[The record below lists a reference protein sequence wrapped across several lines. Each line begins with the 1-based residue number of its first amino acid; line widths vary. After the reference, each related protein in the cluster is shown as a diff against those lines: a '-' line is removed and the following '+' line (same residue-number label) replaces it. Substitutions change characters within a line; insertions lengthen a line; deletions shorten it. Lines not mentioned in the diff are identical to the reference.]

1 MAYPDVELLTAEVTA
16 LPGAANGPAAQTFEG
31 MVREHWDSVYR
42 LLQSLSGNI
51 HDTEDLTQ
59 ETFLRA
65 WNRIDSFQRGSNL
78 RSWLLKI
85 ASNAFFDQKRRK
97 KRSKTQPLDEFEPAG
112 RADAPG
118 HDLEVAQQAARVR
131 EAMRK
136 LSKLTCM
143 VFHLRAVEG
152 LSFREIAE
160 VAATTE
166 QSARWHMH
174 HARTKL
180 LELLGEN
187 GDGSVMPTTP

>member
-1 MAYPDVELLTAEVTA
+1 MNYLDVELLTAEVNA
-16 LPGAANGPAAQTFEG
+16 LPGAANGPAATSFAG
-31 MVREHWDSVYR
+31 MVREHWDAVYR
-42 LLQSLSGNI
+42 LLQSLSGNV

-65 WNRIDSFQRGSNL
+65 WNRIDSFQAGTNL

-85 ASNAFFDQKRRK
+85 ASNAFFDERRRK
-97 KRSKTQPLDEFEPAG
+97 KRSKSQPLEGFEPSGQANLP
-112 RADAPG
+112 A
-118 HDLEVAQQAARVR
+118 HELEVAQEAARVR

-152 LSFREIAE
+152 LSFRDIAE
-160 VAATTE
+160 VAGTTE

-180 LELLGEN
+180 LELLGET
-187 GDGSVMPTTP
+187 GHGSTSDE

>member
-1 MAYPDVELLTAEVTA
+1 MAHPNVELLTAEVTE
-16 LPGAANGPAAQTFEG
+16 LPGGANGPAAASFAA
-31 MVREHWDSVYR
+31 MVREHWDAVYR
-42 LLQSLSGNI
+42 LLQSLSGNV

-65 WNRIDSFQRGSNL
+65 WNRIDSFQQGTNL

-85 ASNAFFDQKRRK
+85 ASNAFFDERRRK
-97 KRSKTQPLDEFEPAG
+97 KRAKTQPLEEFEPAG
-112 RADAPG
+112 KTKTPG
-118 HDLEVAQQAARVR
+118 YDLETTQQAARVR
-131 EAMRK
+131 EAMRT

-152 LSFREIAE
+152 LSFRDIAA
-160 VAATTE
+160 VAGTTE

-180 LELLGEN
+180 LEMLGEA
-187 GDGSVMPTTP
+187 GDEPPSR

>member
-1 MAYPDVELLTAEVTA
+1 MAYPNVELLTAEVTA
-16 LPGAANGPAAQTFEG
+16 LHGSVNGAAADSFAV

-42 LLQSLSGNI
+42 LLQSLSGNV

-65 WNRIDSFQRGSNL
+65 WNRIDTFQRGTNF

-85 ASNAFFDQKRRK
+85 ASNAFFDEKRRK
-97 KRSKTQPLDEFEPAG
+97 KRSKTQPLSEFEPAA
-112 RADAPG
+112 RERAPG
-118 HDLEVAQQAARVR
+118 HELEVVQQAARVR
-131 EAMRK
+131 EAMRG
-136 LSKLTCM
+136 LSKLTCA

-160 VAATTE
+160 IASTTE

-180 LELLGEN
+180 LELLGEEPAA
-187 GDGSVMPTTP
+187 GE